1 MNVISFDLVQKNP
14 IFRFFGT
21 FNRPKTPK
29 PVPQKIATL
38 FFGES
43 TALDNILRR
52 GYYATWFYR
61 ILFQT
66 EKMRS

>member
-38 FFGES
+38 FFGGS
-43 TALDNILRR
+43 GGMT
-52 GYYATWFYR
+52 
-61 ILFQT
+61 
-66 EKMRS
+66 K